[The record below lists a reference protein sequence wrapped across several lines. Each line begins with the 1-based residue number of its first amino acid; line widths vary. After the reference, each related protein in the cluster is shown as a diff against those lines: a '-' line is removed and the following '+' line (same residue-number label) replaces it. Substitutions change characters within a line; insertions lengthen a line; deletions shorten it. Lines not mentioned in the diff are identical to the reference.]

1 MRIGVILPTFERRAE
16 PAVARAREAEEYG
29 LHGVFCYDHLWP
41 MEDPG
46 KPAIEPFPLL
56 GLLAA
61 ETTNLRLGT
70 LVARIGLVPDEVLI
84 GEFRTLA
91 ALSGGRVVAALG
103 TGDSLSAAENLAYG
117 IDFAPAS
124 HRRSSLERVASALL
138 GDGIEVWIGAG
149 GEETNAVAWKTG
161 ATLNV
166 FAVTVDP
173 VGALA
178 TQGPVS
184 WAGSLAKRPPA
195 AAGLLHALASAGT
208 TWAIIASPTPVAA
221 IAEAAREAGVVLAA

>member
-1 MRIGVILPTFERRAE
+1 MPSLRSLAK
-16 PAVARAREAEEYG
+16 EAEAYG

-46 KPAIEPFPLL
+46 KPAIAPFPLL
-56 GLLAA
+56 GRLVA

-91 ALSGGRVVAALG
+91 VLSGGRVVAALG
-103 TGDSLSAAENLAYG
+103 PGDSLSAAENLAYG
-117 IDFAPAS
+117 LEFAPTSRRLAS
-124 HRRSSLERVASALL
+124 LQRVASALV

-149 GEETNAVAWKTG
+149 REQTNAVARKTG

-166 FAVTVDP
+166 FGVAVDP
-173 VGALA
+173 VQAFALR
-178 TQGPVS
+178 GPVS
-184 WAGSLAKRPPA
+184 WAGSLTKRPSA
-195 AAGLLHALASAGT
+195 AAELLRGLVSAGA
-208 TWAIIASPTPVAA
+208 TWAVIVSPTPVAA
-221 IAEAAREAGVVLAA
+221 IAAAARDAGVVLAV